1 MVTFLEKMFKVARYK
16 EDKAN
21 RKELMKKAKMQKTIR
36 NTVTTVALVATF
48 AWVGY
53 SAVDY
58 WQENKPR
65 QEVEVDYTVIDEY
78 FTAE

>member
-1 MVTFLEKMFKVARYK
+1 MSQEKVTRYK

-21 RKELMKKAKMQKTIR
+21 RKELMKKAKQKRAIR
-36 NTVTTVALVATF
+36 NTITSLALLATF

-58 WQENKPR
+58 IITNQPR
-65 QEVEVDYTVIDEY
+65 EAVEIDYTMIDE
-78 FTAE
+78 FISEMKAE

>member
-1 MVTFLEKMFKVARYK
+1 MSQEKVARYK

-53 SAVDY
+53 SAVTY
-58 WQENKPR
+58 VIENQPR
-65 QEVEVDYTVIDEY
+65 QAVEIDYTSIDEY
-78 FTAE
+78 LSAIE